1 MDVRYINPFV
11 DSTIDAFQKML
22 AATVTRGKPAVSST
36 APHGNELISIIGLSG
51 RMRGAVVLQL
61 PVITGLNIASRILM
75 EEKKDVDA
83 DVYDA
88 VAEFTNIIAGGA
100 KAQLSRLE
108 ADGPPITLGLPT
120 VFHGQHNGFGSSSGA
135 LWLQLPFE
143 SDLGPF
149 EVLVSLEG
157 K

>member
-11 DSTIDAFQKML
+11 ESTVDAFQKML
-22 AATVTRGKPAVSST
+22 ASTVTRGRPLLSKEPPGGS
-36 APHGNELISIIGLSG
+36 ELISIIGLSG

-61 PVITGLNIASRILM
+61 PVATGLNIAGRILM
-75 EEKKDVDA
+75 EEKKEVDS

-100 KAQLSRLE
+100 KAQLSRLDE
-108 ADGPPITLGLPT
+108 DGTPITLGLPT

-135 LWLQLPFE
+135 LWLELPFE
-143 SDLGPF
+143 SDLGHF
-149 EVLVSLEG
+149 DVLVSLEG